1 MYKKFGVLESSLP
14 FLLKTASWNCSIK
27 NIPKA
32 FACIIPSSPFLEHAV
47 ITLPLAR
54 ALSKSITFV
63 LPHSAA
69 LSPGLRTR
77 LLSCVIAPYKNL
89 SVSFLPLPFEPGIS
103 YPFILRLG
111 L

>member
-1 MYKKFGVLESSLP
+1 M
-14 FLLKTASWNCSIK
+14 K
-27 NIPKA
+27 NIPNA
-32 FACIIPSSPFLEHAV
+32 LAWIIPSSPFLEQAV
-47 ITLPLAR
+47 MILPFAR
-54 ALSKSITFV
+54 ALSKSITFF
-63 LPHSAA
+63 LPQSAA
-69 LSPGLRTR
+69 LRPGLRTR